1 MFFFLLKTDI
11 RIKLKLNKT
20 KCVTDVYLII
30 ANSVLFLLYTDQAL
44 LIWLFLTVHANKK
57 R

>member
-11 RIKLKLNKT
+11 RIKFKLNKT